1 MSGPL
6 EGIKVLSFCT
16 ALSGPF
22 ATMVLGD
29 MGAEI
34 IKIESIGEGDLTRNS
49 THKINGVGSY
59 FLSVNRG
66 KKSITLNLK
75 SEAGRKIVFELV
87 RQVDVVMENFR
98 PGVMKRLGLDYETL
112 SAVNPKLIYAAI
124 SGFGQTGPYSHKPA
138 FDMIAQGMGGV
149 MSITGPADPDAAPVR
164 VGYSIGDMAS
174 SLFTATGILG
184 AIIHRDR
191 TGEGQQLDVA
201 MMDCQV
207 ALCENAIARYLGTG
221 EISRPL
227 GSRHPLSTPFQAY
240 STQTKPIIVIANT
253 EKLWANFCRAA
264 DKEAWITDEKYCTKY
279 VRMDN
284 FARFDADM
292 TALMKTR
299 TYDEWVERFE
309 ACEVMY
315 APINTIEEVV
325 QDPQVAAREMIVALD
340 HPQAGKHRISGSP
353 LKYSKTPLKIDKAAP
368 ELGADTV
375 EILSTRLNMPP
386 DEIETLKKNRHH
398 LKPDAKGGRYARPVK
413 RY

>member
-1 MSGPL
+1 MPGPL
-6 EGIKVLSFCT
+6 EGITVLSFCT

-22 ATMVLGD
+22 AAMVLGD

-34 IKIESIGEGDLTRNS
+34 IKIESVDEGDLTRAS

-75 SEAGRKIVFELV
+75 DDRAKKIVLDLA
-87 RQVDVVMENFR
+87 QQMDVLIENFR
-98 PGVMKRLGLDYETL
+98 PGVMERLGFDYET
-112 SAVNPKLIYAAI
+112 VRKINPRIIYASI

-138 FDMIAQGMGGV
+138 FDMIAQAMGGV
-149 MSITGPADPDAAPVR
+149 VSITGPDDPGAPPVR

-174 SLFTATGILG
+174 SLFTATGILA
-184 AIIHRDR
+184 AIIDRDK
-191 TGEGQQLDVA
+191 TGLGQRLDVS

-240 STQTKPIIVIANT
+240 STKDKPIVVIANT

-264 DKEAWITDEKYCTKY
+264 EKEEWITDEKYKTKY
-279 VRMDN
+279 VRLEN
-284 FARFDADM
+284 YTPFNADM

-299 TYDEWVERFE
+299 TFKEWAERFE
-309 ACEVMY
+309 AHDVMY
-315 APINTIEEVV
+315 APINTIEEIAE
-325 QDPQVAAREMIVALD
+325 DPQVKAREMIVELD
-340 HPQAGKHRISGSP
+340 HPKAGKHRVVGTP
-353 LKYSKTPLKIDKAAP
+353 LKFSKTPLKIDKAAP
-368 ELGADTV
+368 ELGADTY
-375 EILSTRLNMPP
+375 EILSQRLGLS
-386 DEIETLKKNRHH
+386 DAEIEKLKN
-398 LKPDAKGGRYARPVK
+398 ANII
-413 RY
+413 

>member
-1 MSGPL
+1 MPGPL

-34 IKIESIGEGDLTRNS
+34 IKIESMDGGDLTRAS
-49 THKINGVGSY
+49 SHQINGVGSY

-75 SEAGRKIVFELV
+75 DEQGKKIVFELV
-87 RQVDVVMENFR
+87 KQVDILTENFR
-98 PGVMKRLGLDYETL
+98 PGVMERLGLDYETIRKI
-112 SAVNPKLIYAAI
+112 NPKIIYASI

-149 MSITGPADPDAAPVR
+149 VSITGPEDPDAPPVR

-174 SLFTATGILG
+174 SLFTTTGILG
-184 AIIHRDR
+184 ALIERNKS
-191 TGEGQQLDVA
+191 GEGQRLDVA

-207 ALCENAIARYLGTG
+207 AMCENAIARYLGTG

-240 STQTKPIIVIANT
+240 DTLDKPVIVIANT
-253 EKLWANFCRAA
+253 EKLWGNFCRAA
-264 DKEAWITDEKYCTKY
+264 EKEEWITDEKYNTKY
-279 VRMDN
+279 VRLENYKQFNKEMV
-284 FARFDADM
+284 
-292 TALMKTR
+292 ALMKTR
-299 TYDEWVERFE
+299 TFDEWVERFE

-315 APINTIEEVV
+315 APINTIEDVV
-325 QDPQVAAREMIVALD
+325 EDPQVKAREMIVELD
-340 HPQAGKHRISGSP
+340 HPQAGRHRIVGSP
-353 LKYSKTPLKIDKAAP
+353 LKFSKTPLKIDKAAP
-368 ELGADTV
+368 ELGNDTEDV
-375 EILSTRLNMPP
+375 LSQMLNLSP
-386 DEIETLKKNRHH
+386 DEIMALKNK
-398 LKPDAKGGRYARPVK
+398 KVI
-413 RY
+413 

>member
-1 MSGPL
+1 MPGPL

-22 ATMVLGD
+22 AAMVLCD
-29 MGAEI
+29 MGAEV
-34 IKIESIGEGDLTRNS
+34 IKIESIGDGDLTRNS
-49 THKINGVGSY
+49 SHKINGVGSY

-75 SEAGRKIVFELV
+75 DEKGKNIVFELV
-87 RQVDVVMENFR
+87 KQVDVLMENFR
-98 PGVMKRLGLDYETL
+98 PGVMERLGLDYETI
-112 SAVNPKLIYAAI
+112 SRINPEIIYASI

-149 MSITGPADPDAAPVR
+149 IGITGPEDPDAPPVR

-174 SLFTATGILG
+174 SLFTSTGIL
-184 AIIHRDR
+184 AALIDRDK
-191 TGEGQQLDVA
+191 TGKGQRLDVA

-240 STQTKPIIVIANT
+240 DTLDKPIIVIANT

-264 DKEAWITDEKYCTKY
+264 EKDEWVTDERYETKY
-279 VRMDN
+279 VRLENYKN
-284 FARFDADM
+284 FNKEM

-299 TYDEWVERFE
+299 TFNDWVERFE
-309 ACEVMY
+309 ANEVMY

-325 QDPQVAAREMIVALD
+325 ADPQVMAREMIVELE
-340 HPQAGKHRISGSP
+340 HPQAGKHKIVGTP
-353 LKYSKTPLKIDKAAP
+353 LKFSKTPLKIVKAAP
-368 ELGADTV
+368 ELGQDTDDVLSGKIGLSADA
-375 EILSTRLNMPP
+375 
-386 DEIETLKKNRHH
+386 IEALKKS
-398 LKPDAKGGRYARPVK
+398 KVI
-413 RY
+413 

>member
-1 MSGPL
+1 MMPGPL
-6 EGIKVLSFCT
+6 DGITVLSFCT

-49 THKINGVGSY
+49 SHQINGVGSY

-75 SEAGRKIVFELV
+75 DERSKEIVFGLI
-87 RQVDVVMENFR
+87 RQSDVLTENFR
-98 PGVMKRLGLDYETL
+98 PGVMARLGLDYE
-112 SAVNPKLIYAAI
+112 AVRQVNDGIIYASI

-149 MSITGPADPDAAPVR
+149 VSITGPEDPGAPPVR

-174 SLFTATGILG
+174 SLFTATGILAALIERSKSG
-184 AIIHRDR
+184 K
-191 TGEGQQLDVA
+191 GQRLDVS

-240 STQTKPIIVIANT
+240 DTMDKQIIVIANT

-264 DKEAWITDEKYCTKY
+264 EKEEWINDEEYKTKY
-279 VRMDN
+279 VRLKNYVKFNDEMK
-284 FARFDADM
+284 
-292 TALMKTR
+292 ALMKTR
-299 TYDEWVERFE
+299 TYADWVKRFE
-309 ACEVMY
+309 AHDVMY
-315 APINTIEEVV
+315 APINTIEEVTE
-325 QDPQVAAREMIVALD
+325 DPQVIAREMIVELE
-340 HPQAGKHRISGSP
+340 HPQAGRHRIVG
-353 LKYSKTPLKIDKAAP
+353 TPLKFSRTPARIDKAAP
-368 ELGADTV
+368 ELGADT
-375 EILSTRLNMPP
+375 EDILSGRLAFTP
-386 DEIETLKKNRHH
+386 DKIRELKKE
-398 LKPDAKGGRYARPVK
+398 KVI
-413 RY
+413 